1 MCVGLLGVIAAS
13 ILEPFFYSP
22 VGSFSVLKVG
32 FIEEF
37 AKILGVLLITRNLR
51 RDFEMDGL
59 ILGTAVGMGFAALE
73 SSVCAFT
80 AFLMS
85 NGNISATVVVTLIH
99 GILSPLGQGTW
110 TASLVSV
117 LFRESKNDRFH
128 IDVQVIGA

>member
-85 NGNISATVVVTLIH
+85 NGNISADSGSNLNPWYSFPH
-99 GILSPLGQGTW
+99 LGKEPGQ
-110 TASLVSV
+110 
-117 LFRESKNDRFH
+117 
-128 IDVQVIGA
+128 QV